1 MKGYLH
7 VTKEG
12 WFVAYDQRTF
22 QDPSAENGILPVH
35 TDSIADSSFN
45 FYNGKEVEF
54 EEISL
59 VDKLDSY
66 QNYIFKTYAKLVK
79 PKKDFVFFDE
89 HIVDTN
95 EMILDNC
102 EEVKNWDN
110 FAEQKNLELLAESVY
125 GKGIKPDY
133 EEGFI
138 DGYNKAKEEFT
149 ISDEVL
155 FEQATVAMEQ
165 HYGYGCETEIDAYFR
180 GAKWILKQF
189 ENK

>member
-22 QDPSAENGILPVH
+22 QDPSAEDGILPVH

-66 QNYIFKTYAKLVK
+66 QNCIFKTYAKLVE
-79 PKKDFVFFDE
+79 PKIDFIFSDD

-95 EMILDNC
+95 EMILDDC

-110 FAEQKNLELLAESVY
+110 FVKQKNLELLAEEVY

-133 EEGFI
+133 EEGFV
-138 DGYNKAKEEFT
+138 DGYNQAKNKFT